1 MSLSIGIIS
10 FLSLGAGCLNWW
22 QEGASGGARY
32 HITNGCIRIS
42 FCLFSGGVSWNP
54 ISNF

>member
-32 HITNGCIRIS
+32 HITSGCVRIS
-42 FCLFSGGVSWNP
+42 FCLSSGGVSWNP
-54 ISNF
+54 ISDF